1 MANGIEYLYQGGQAR
16 ILSLIETIDLR
27 YVKEVPFGP
36 RRFGLALV
44 ICIPD
49 RRGI

>member
-1 MANGIEYLYQGGQAR
+1 MANGIEYCSGRGQAR

-27 YVKEVPFGP
+27 YVKEVAFGSW
-36 RRFGLALV
+36 RFGLALV

-49 RRGI
+49 QRGI